1 MGTILKFDRVVL
13 VKELNEK
20 FNKLGEVFE
29 VANILNDVFVLRD
42 INTRTAVGA
51 ISFSDF
57 ERCFVKEKDERKG
70 WTSWTPFI
78 GFDGQNDSFYR
89 TNCKKVQCKFI
100 TDNVRAE
107 AACNKMDE
115 FNLTFGL
122 HLSYLRCLNKAL
134 SKRKAK
140 CEEELKS
147 IDIELANNNRI
158 IKKMINSLG
167 G

>member
-1 MGTILKFDRVVL
+1 METILKFDRVVL

-29 VANILNDVFVLRD
+29 IANILDDAFVLRD
-42 INTRTAVGA
+42 SYTRTAVGA
-51 ISFSDF
+51 VSFGDF
-57 ERCFVKEKDERKG
+57 ERCFVKEEGRKG
-70 WTSWTPFI
+70 WTSWTPLI
-78 GFDGQNDSFYR
+78 GFDGQNDAFYR
-89 TNCKKVQCKFI
+89 TNGRKVQVKFL

-107 AACNKMDE
+107 ASCNRLDD

-122 HLSYLRCLNKAL
+122 HLGYLRCLNKAL
-134 SKRKAK
+134 IKRKAK
-140 CEEELKS
+140 YEEAIKS

-158 IKKMINSLG
+158 IKKLINSLG